1 MSAPVELSTRYT
13 ILDRKVE
20 IGSTS
25 ATGELNLSYVF
36 NKVSYIEIT
45 LADLVMSCVQ
55 NMLTPIELNGECMEH
70 GTTG

>member
-1 MSAPVELSTRYT
+1 VSAPVELSTRYT